1 MPQSTS
7 QPHTRTPTLRG
18 TKPRASLGD
27 RIRQLR
33 INRGM
38 TQTELAGERFSKE
51 YLSQIERGKT
61 RPTDETV
68 SWLAARLGVDSGFL
82 ESGVSTS
89 DQDRAESIIS
99 RAEAAIESQQYTEAV
114 EMLEAVVTSLGA
126 ARRPSSN
133 CGRFSQR
140 AGPACTSSE
149 IRKAVAVLTRARV
162 LAEDPVFTDV
172 DRAEVLFRLG
182 ACRWNLSSIATAS
195 ALFTEALDLA
205 ERSGLPCDRLR
216 SNILGWRSRCH
227 QRQRDWE
234 AARED
239 VERALELAEALND
252 ERTVAHH
259 YFQASLIAER
269 KGQWVLARSY
279 AEKAKTIY
287 ERVADRVNEGKLLNN
302 LGGLN
307 FLLGKPDEAIAYLK
321 DAFRVALEVGSDVDA
336 AYAVSSLAQVHL
348 RTNEVKLA
356 EEHSRH
362 AIELLDGRVEFIDE
376 IGNAQL
382 VLGRSLLE
390 QDRLEEAAEMFD
402 CAETSFEQLSS
413 ASHRAAAWVA
423 KGDLA
428 AKLGDDRKA
437 AHLYRRAA
445 ESLQDFRF

>member
-7 QPHTRTPTLRG
+7 QPQTRTPTLRG

-126 ARRPSSN
+126 ASAPALEL
-133 CGRFSQR
+133 R
-140 AGPACTSSE
+140 ALLAEGWARMYVSE
-149 IRKAVAVLTRARV
+149 LRKAVAVLTRARI

-239 VERALELAEALND
+239 VERALELAEAMND

-321 DAFRVALEVGSDVDA
+321 DAFRVALEVGSNVDA

-382 VLGRSLLE
+382 VLGRALLE
-390 QDRLEEAAEMFD
+390 QDRLDEAAEMFD
-402 CAETSFEQLSS
+402 RAETSFEQLSS

-428 AKLGDDRKA
+428 AKLGDDRNA

>member
-1 MPQSTS
+1 VPQSIS
-7 QPHTRTPTLRG
+7 QPQTRTPTQRG
-18 TKPRASLGD
+18 TKPRATLGD

-89 DQDRAESIIS
+89 DRDRAESVIS

-114 EMLEAVVTSLGA
+114 EMLDAVVTSLGA
-126 ARRPSSN
+126 ARAPELEL
-133 CGRFSQR
+133 R
-140 AGPACTSSE
+140 ALLAEGWARMYVSE
-149 IRKAVAVLTRARV
+149 LRKAVEALTRARI

-182 ACRWNLSSIATAS
+182 ACRWNLSSIGTAL

-239 VERALELAEALND
+239 VERALELAESLND
-252 ERTVAHH
+252 ERTIAHH

-307 FLLGKPDEAIAYLK
+307 FLLGKPDEAIAHLK
-321 DAFRVALEVGSDVDA
+321 EAFRVALEVGSDVDA

-348 RTNEVKLA
+348 RTKEVKLA
-356 EEHSRH
+356 EEQSRH
-362 AIELLDGRVEFIDE
+362 AIELLAGRVEFIDE

-390 QDRLEEAAEMFD
+390 QDRLEEAAAMFD
-402 CAETSFEQLSS
+402 CAEASFEQLSS

-428 AKLGDDRKA
+428 AKLGEDRNA